1 MAEIVKDAAGT
12 TLLTGETSVA
22 KSVVGNFVPEIL
34 EGIGQHAGPYVQIEG
49 YGGDATISDATC
61 DGTAT
66 DWSGKIVYDGR
77 PIEGPWS
84 DITLSSGSLLAYKR
98 RA

>member
-1 MAEIVKDAAGT
+1 MLFTLNIHALNAIAG
-12 TLLTGETSVA
+12 GVI
-22 KSVVGNFVPEIL
+22 GNFIPEIL
-34 EGIGQHAGPYVQIEG
+34 TGAGPHVGPFVQIEG
-49 YGGDATISDATC
+49 YGGDAVLSAATC
-61 DGTAT
+61 EGTVT
-66 DWSGKIVYDGR
+66 DWSGRTVYDGR